1 MNFSIRPYVEA
12 DRPAVIDALTALQ
25 EHEHAIHDTR
35 VPGGGTTKVYLNHL
49 LEDLAAQSGAMFIA
63 EAEGKFAGL
72 VAGLIEADDTIL
84 ETRDSSVYG
93 YCSDIYV
100 APEFRGSGLAQTL
113 LDVMERYLAAQAPI
127 TRFRISV
134 LAVNRIACRAYERA
148 GFVPYEMMYERLIR
162 RDRS

>member
-1 MNFSIRPYVEA
+1 MSFTIRPYVAA
-12 DRPAVIDALTALQ
+12 DRRAVIDALTALQ
-25 EHEHAIHDTR
+25 EHERALHDTR
-35 VPGGGTTKVYLNHL
+35 VPGAGATEIYLDNL
-49 LEDLAAQSGAMFIA
+49 LEDLAAQSGAIFIA
-63 EAEGKFAGL
+63 EADGKFAGL
-72 VAGLIEADDTIL
+72 VTGLIETYEAIL

-100 APEFRGSGLAQTL
+100 APEFRGSGLAQML
-113 LDVMERYLAAQAPI
+113 LDVMERHLAAQAPI